1 MGHTSHLSGHGR
13 YRDQS
18 VIVPGTRTIDPANPA
33 DVASHDRMV
42 ALVERCSPF
51 TNTYLK
57 RRPIRSIHPSGGRSR
72 AADAAIDALV
82 YDLYWLTEEEIE
94 VVETP
99 QK

>member
-18 VIVPGTRTIDPANPA
+18 VIVPGTRTIANPA

-42 ALVERCSPF
+42 TLVERCSPF

-72 AADAAIDALV
+72 ATDAAIDALV
-82 YDLYWLTEEEIE
+82 YDLYGLTEEEVK
-94 VVETP
+94 VVEGE
-99 QK
+99 